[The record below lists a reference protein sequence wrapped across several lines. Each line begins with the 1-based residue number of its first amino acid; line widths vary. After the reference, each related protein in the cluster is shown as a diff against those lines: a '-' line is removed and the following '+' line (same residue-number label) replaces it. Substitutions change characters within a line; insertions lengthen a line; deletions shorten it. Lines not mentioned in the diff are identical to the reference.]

1 MSNRK
6 VKVMKET
13 ARIQIRTSEDMK
25 RRASQLFEDLGLDL
39 GTAINMFLSQSLRE
53 GGLPFRSQ
61 LSKFDMEMEDAEAS
75 PVTRAGDVENMKDII
90 HHV

>member
-75 PVTRAGDVENMKDII
+75 PVTRAGHVENMKDII

>member
-1 MSNRK
+1 
-6 VKVMKET
+6 MKET

-61 LSKFDMEMEDAEAS
+61 LSNFDREMEEAQAETS